1 MLNFIVL
8 GYVPGTSIQI
18 NFIQYITGVVIMLA
32 ALFAVGYIEY
42 RISKRKFVQ
51 TLHYTLP
58 KALKIRARQNTLA
71 V

>member
-18 NFIQYITGVVIMLA
+18 TFYSLLLVVSCILMALLLILLAQYHIARRKYTSMLPV
-32 ALFAVGYIEY
+32 L
-42 RISKRKFVQ
+42 
-51 TLHYTLP
+51 
-58 KALKIRARQNTLA
+58 LKKPLRAWFRQNTLA